1 MFSRAWLTYDPNH
14 PLCDPNNLNYVS
26 DPNLSGYIS
35 ETDKLRF
42 NPVCDLDSDLDV
54 DLADLCEFLEDWL
67 WVACWK
73 LDEINAAAVTAQP
86 ETLMAQSFSALR
98 SLSASSLETTIETAE
113 VQPDVSVE
121 TLVQIISFL
130 NEAEAEMPDNVDAI
144 EAVRAIL
151 VEQLRAIASN
161 EEQ

>member
-26 DPNLSGYIS
+26 DPNLPGYIS

-42 NPVCDLDSDLDV
+42 NLICDLNSDLHVGLSDFV
-54 DLADLCEFLEDWL
+54 LFCDDWL

-73 LDEINAAAVTAQP
+73 LDEINASAAQQENLPAQ
-86 ETLMAQSFSALR
+86 LFSVSR
-98 SLSASSLETTIETAE
+98 SLSMISLETTSETAE
-113 VQPDVSVE
+113 IESEVSVE
-121 TLVQIISFL
+121 TLVQILGFL
-130 NEAEAEMPDNVDAI
+130 NEAESEMPDNMDAI

-151 VEQLRAIASN
+151 TEQLNAIVSN
-161 EEQ
+161 EER